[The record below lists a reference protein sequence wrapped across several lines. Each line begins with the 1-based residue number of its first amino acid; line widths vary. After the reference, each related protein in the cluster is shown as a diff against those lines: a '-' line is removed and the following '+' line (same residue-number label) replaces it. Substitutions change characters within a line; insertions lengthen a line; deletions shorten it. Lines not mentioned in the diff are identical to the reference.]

1 MNYKKSIL
9 AIACMALLGIAPA
22 QARGGISAKENKA
35 VNYDSNTKDRWH
47 TDRVPSYFGVR
58 LGLNVPQL
66 FVSTAADVNTKTNV
80 GLSLGVVAGQRLT
93 PEIPLYIELGLFYM
107 NKGYKS
113 DPYTYTN
120 SVVNGAGA
128 TVQLPNYPGQKMS
141 IRMHNLEIPLVFKYK
156 ADIGVDDLT
165 IDPFLGGFFSF
176 GLGGKMKY
184 YEDSRVVNY
193 PAVPAT
199 FGPFDRSERKTYSTN
214 GLKRFDAG
222 LRVGCGVTYQMFY
235 GELSYE
241 IGLVN
246 VARENLAA
254 YGYDQ
259 FNDKLHTGNF
269 NISIGVEF

>member
-58 LGLNVPQL
+58 LGMNIPQL
-66 FVSTAADVNTKTNV
+66 FVNTSADINTKTNV
-80 GLSLGVVAGQRLT
+80 GLSLGVIAGQRLA

-113 DPYTYTN
+113 DPYTYTY
-120 SVVNGAGA
+120 GTTTA
-128 TVQLPNYPGQKMS
+128 TGYVPFPNYPGQEMS

-184 YEDSRVVNY
+184 YEDARTYTNPVSG
-193 PAVPAT
+193 ASI
-199 FGPFDRSERKTYSTN
+199 PFPRKELKTYRTD

-254 YGYDQ
+254 YDYDH